1 MKNHFII
8 KNIIQQGENKLWA
21 HNKNTRRN
29 PFILISCGVIHIPNL
44 KIQIHKIQV
53 KEFRETFW
61 VDNLYRD
68 WYNRNW
74 CKHINH
80 SDYWERSCK
89 SEKRNCDW
97 EVGYGVGY
105 TVIEIRALKPF
116 ILHIYLIIL
125 YWFKL
130 IK

>member
-61 VDNLYRD
+61 VDNLYIETD
-68 WYNRNW
+68 TIETGAN
-74 CKHINH
+74 I
-80 SDYWERSCK
+80 STTATTE
-89 SEKRNCDW
+89 SEAARAKK
-97 EVGYGVGY
+97 E
-105 TVIEIRALKPF
+105 TVIES
-116 ILHIYLIIL
+116 
-125 YWFKL
+125 
-130 IK
+130 